1 MEQRDTS
8 ALKSSLL
15 ALTNKGQEI
24 GLDIYSGKVTASVY
38 KYRSSLEVAVPLENM
53 SRKFHAFLNFTNSL
67 YLVCHSP
74 RNRQCIYCSGVMAQ
88 CHQRTITRALVLQ
101 YFRIQFFSF
110 LQKPADN
117 VYLHVCVA
125 PVLSIRSQ
133 SYQRKDLFNLFI
145 YSRCPENNGM
155 NFPFQYFI

>member
-24 GLDIYSGKVTASVY
+24 GWDIYSGKVTASVY
-38 KYRSSLEVAVPLENM
+38 KYHSSLEVAVPLENM
-53 SRKFHAFLNFTNSL
+53 SRKFHAFLVFTNSL
-67 YLVCHSP
+67 YLSVCHGP

-101 YFRIQFFSF
+101 YFRIQLFSF

-117 VYLHVCVA
+117 VYLCVA

-145 YSRCPENNGM
+145 YSRRPENNGT
-155 NFPFQYFI
+155 NSPFQYFI